1 MSILTTLLTT
11 TNFPTSPF
19 LSTLGPS
26 ILATSAVQILFA
38 VPSIFAHTDIL
49 YDFAGGWAFL
59 ATLTTS
65 LLVPALRRGAPITLD
80 DALTTWNWRQLA
92 LTGAALMY
100 STRCE
105 FFPCTAS
112 PCLDPVIC

>member
-1 MSILTTLLTT
+1 MTILTITD
-11 TNFPTSPF
+11 FPTSPF
-19 LSTLGPS
+19 LSTLAPAV
-26 ILATSAVQILFA
+26 LAASAVQLFFA
-38 VPSIFAHTDIL
+38 IPSISAHTDIF

-65 LLVPALRRGAPITLD
+65 LLVPALRRGATITLD

-92 LTGAALMY
+92 LTGAALVY
-100 STRCE
+100 SMRRK

-112 PCLDPVIC
+112 FCQELRHANSPK

>member
-19 LSTLGPS
+19 LSTLAPS
-26 ILATSAVQILFA
+26 ILATSAVQLLFA

-92 LTGAALMY
+92 LTGAALVY

-112 PCLDPVIC
+112 SCPDHVIC

>member
-1 MSILTTLLTT
+1 MTILTTTD
-11 TNFPTSPF
+11 FPTSPF
-19 LSTLGPS
+19 LSTLAPS
-26 ILATSAVQILFA
+26 ILAASAVQLLFGI
-38 VPSIFAHTDIL
+38 PSILAHTDIL

-92 LTGAALMY
+92 LTGTALVY
-100 STRCE
+100 STRRE
-105 FFPCTAS
+105 FFRCTAS
-112 PCLDPVIC
+112 SNS